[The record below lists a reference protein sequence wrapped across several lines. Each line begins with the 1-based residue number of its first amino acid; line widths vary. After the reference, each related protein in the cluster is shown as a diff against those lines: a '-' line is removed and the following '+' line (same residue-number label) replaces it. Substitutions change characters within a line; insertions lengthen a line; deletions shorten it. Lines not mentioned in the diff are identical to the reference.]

1 MTPDYSTPTQPH
13 EKLIVSLIS
22 EIRGLRSELDDLR
35 KGLETAK
42 IHLDPDALYNNKEIR
57 LLLGVDERLI
67 RKYRDNGQLAYSR
80 VHDKYWYRGTDIIN
94 FLDRTYHDDMRV
106 TSRGPWVTILESC
119 LIVGKGV
126 LH

>member
-1 MTPDYSTPTQPH
+1 MTPDYSTPTQPD
-13 EKLIVSLIS
+13 ENLIVSLIS

-67 RKYRDNGQLAYSR
+67 RKYRDNGYLSYIRQS
-80 VHDKYWYRGTDIIN
+80 DKYWYKGSDILD
-94 FLDRTYHDDMRV
+94 FLDR
-106 TSRGPWVTILESC
+106 SRYPAFA
-119 LIVGKGV
+119 
-126 LH
+126 